1 MNEELV
7 TAVEGDQELA
17 ESLLQL
23 IGRRVP
29 KPPPGME
36 SGRAG
41 PGGDLVAAAVSDRGL
56 EAIVERHGRPS
67 LFIFDGMYEPPLL
80 TPWADRLE
88 AALETIRVA
97 IAATGRVEVKGIGAS
112 HLGTA
117 WMIED
122 NVAVT
127 NRHVAELFTRMRN
140 GVFEVRHDVN
150 GQPFKVVVDFLGE
163 ADNTASREVAV
174 TGVLYVASAAFD
186 EPDVAFLELDPAT
199 APSAPALGDD
209 KELTPQEFLA
219 AIGYPAFDTRNN
231 AADQKRIFGGTYDV
245 KRLAPGWVK
254 QLQPTIFTHDC
265 TTLGGNSG
273 SLIVSLKQGG
283 AVGLHFSGVE
293 GVENRAVR
301 IGEVRRLLD
310 RARGRE
316 VVPMTLVGAVSPV
329 GGPASGEIEAPPPA
343 LDGRAGYQATGFL
356 ADAVTVPLPT
366 TIDPAAEVLTPL
378 TGPGPD
384 GAPTF
389 ELRYHHYSSFMH
401 AGRKLPMFTAVNIDG
416 TTIMRPKRTRD
427 RWFLDPRMAADAQTG
442 AELYQGNALDQG
454 HLVRRLDP
462 AWGDLAEPA
471 IADTFFYTNCA
482 PQHAGLNRTTWLSL
496 EDYVLESAQTHGFRV
511 CVFCG
516 PVFSDKDPVYRETT
530 LLPQAFWKVVVTL
543 KDDEAAGAPALASS
557 AYVLSQADLVSN
569 LEFAFGPFRTYQVPI
584 GRVSRW
590 ARLRFDP
597 AIVAADAM
605 NTDTEGVNYRAV
617 EGPADML
624 V

>member
-1 MNEELV
+1 MNEELA
-7 TAVEGDQELA
+7 TAVEADPELA
-17 ESLLQL
+17 EGLRRLL
-23 IGRRVP
+23 RRRIP
-29 KPPPGME
+29 TPAPGLE
-36 SGRAG
+36 STGGAG
-41 PGGDLVAAAVSDRGL
+41 ADVVAAAAGDRGL

-80 TPWADRLE
+80 DPWAERLE
-88 AALETIRVA
+88 AALAAIQVA
-97 IAATGRVEVKGIGAS
+97 IAATGRVEVPGIGVS

-122 NVAVT
+122 NIAVT
-127 NRHVAELFTRMRN
+127 NRHVADLFTRIRN
-140 GVFEVRHDVN
+140 GAYEIRNDTN
-150 GQPFKVVVDFLGE
+150 GVPFKVVVDFLAE

-174 TGVLYVASAAFD
+174 TGVLYVASAAMD
-186 EPDVAFLELDPAT
+186 EPDVAFLELDPT
-199 APSAPALGDD
+199 QAPPAVPLADD
-209 KELTPQEFLA
+209 KALLPQEFLA

-231 AADQKRIFGGTYDV
+231 AADQQRIFGGRYDV

-254 QLQPTIFTHDC
+254 QQQQPTIFTHDC

-273 SLIVSLKQGG
+273 SMILSLAQGG

-301 IGEVRRLLD
+301 ISQVKRLLD

-316 VVPMTLVGAVSPV
+316 VIAVAPVGADD
-329 GGPASGEIEAPPPA
+329 GAENEAPPI

-356 ADAVTVPLPT
+356 ADGVAVPMPK
-366 TIDPAAEVLTPL
+366 TIDPPADVLTAL
-378 TGPGPD
+378 TSPGAD
-384 GAPTF
+384 GGAAF

-401 AGRKLPMFTAVNIDG
+401 AKRKLPMFTAVNVDG
-416 TTIMRPKRTRD
+416 TTIRRPKRTKD
-427 RWFLDPRMAADAQTG
+427 KWFLDPRMPAEAQTG
-442 AELYQGNALDQG
+442 AKLYEGNALDQG

-462 AWGDLAEPA
+462 GWGDLAEPA

-482 PQHAGLNRTTWLSL
+482 PQHSSLNRKTWLAL
-496 EDYVLESAQTHGFRV
+496 EDHVLENAQTHGFRV
-511 CVFCG
+511 CVFAG
-516 PVFSDKDPVYRETT
+516 PVFSDKDPVYRDVFK
-530 LLPQAFWKVVVTL
+530 LPQAFWKVVVTL
-543 KDDEAAGAPALASS
+543 KDDEAAGATVLASS
-557 AYVLSQADLVSN
+557 AYVLSQAELVSD

-605 NTDTEGVNYRAV
+605 NTDREGVQYRAV
-617 EGPADML
+617 EGPEDML

>member
-7 TAVEGDQELA
+7 SAVEADQELT
-17 ESLLQL
+17 EGLLNL
-23 IGRRVP
+23 IGSRVSTSP
-29 KPPPGME
+29 RGLE
-36 SGRAG
+36 GTAG
-41 PGGDLVAAAVSDRGL
+41 PAGDLLAAAAGDRGL

-88 AALETIRVA
+88 AALAAIRVA
-97 IAATGRVEVKGIGAS
+97 IAATGRVEVKGIAAS

-117 WMIED
+117 WMIEE
-122 NVAVT
+122 NIAVT
-127 NRHVAELFTRMRN
+127 NRHVADLFTRMRN
-140 GVFEVRHDVN
+140 GVYEIRNDVN
-150 GQPFKVVVDFLGE
+150 GQPFKVVVDFLAE

-174 TGVLYVASAAFD
+174 TGVLYVASTALD
-186 EPDVAFLELDPAT
+186 EPDVAFLELDPT
-199 APSAPALGDD
+199 QAPPPPPMGDD
-209 KELTPQEFLA
+209 KVLLPQEFLA

-231 AADQKRIFGGTYDV
+231 AADQQRIFGGRYDV

-273 SLIVSLKQGG
+273 SLIVSLRQGG

-301 IGEVRRLLD
+301 ISLVRRLLD

-316 VVPMTLVGAVSPV
+316 VVGVGAVAPSDN
-329 GGPASGEIEAPPPA
+329 GHTEAPPA
-343 LDGRAGYQATGFL
+343 LDGRAGYVATGFL
-356 ADAVTVPLPT
+356 GDGVTVPLPT
-366 TIDPAAEVLTPL
+366 TIDPAPAVLTAL
-378 TGPGPD
+378 TSPAAD
-384 GAPTF
+384 GAAAF

-401 AGRKLPMFTAVNIDG
+401 AARKLPMFTAVNLDG
-416 TTIMRPKRTRD
+416 TSILRPKRTKD
-427 RWFLDPRMAADAQTG
+427 KWFLDPRLPAEAQTG
-442 AELYQGNALDQG
+442 GKLYEGNALDQG

-462 AWGDLAEPA
+462 AWGDLAEAA

-482 PQHAGLNRTTWLSL
+482 PQHSGLNRITWLSL
-496 EDYVLESAQTHGFRV
+496 EDYVLENAETHGFRV
-511 CVFCG
+511 CVFTG
-516 PVFSDKDPVYRETT
+516 PVFSDKDPVYRDAFQ
-530 LLPQAFWKVVVTL
+530 LPQAFWKVVVTL
-543 KDDEAAGAPALASS
+543 KDDEAAGTPALASS
-557 AYVLSQADLVSN
+557 AYVLSQAELVSD

-605 NTDTEGVNYRAV
+605 NTDQEGVQYRAV